1 MTALKQL
8 GARLRDSLPRG
19 RTLSDPVFESR
30 HRALAL
36 ILALHW
42 PALAAVGILH
52 DKGVL
57 HSIAESGIVAVAALY
72 ALEVAKT
79 RKAKSITVSIGL
91 LTSSALLVHFTDG
104 LTESHFHFFVMI
116 SLLTLYEDWV
126 PFLAAAAY
134 VLFHHGV
141 MGALQP
147 GSVFDHPD
155 AARNPW
161 KWAGIHAFFV
171 TAAGAANVVAWRLNE
186 NVREEL
192 EASERALTSAEQ
204 VAHLGNWRFDPATG
218 AVQWS
223 DELFRIHGFEPGEIE
238 PNYEIYME
246 HVHPEDQESVAAT
259 VEQAQSTGQPFEMD
273 YRLITR
279 AGDLRVVQARGEPK
293 TSENGEVYELFGTA
307 LDVTDR
313 KLTETELRQS
323 REELA
328 HRALH
333 DALTDLPNRT
343 LFEERLK
350 QALKRASRTGRLQA
364 VLFIDLDQFKLVND
378 LLGHSAGDE
387 LLREVARRLTPLLRP
402 LDTVARFGG
411 DEFVILAEDLDDER
425 HALSIA
431 ARVNSAF
438 ARPVEAGGRTHFVS
452 ASVGVAIARPGDST
466 ESLLRD
472 ADAAMYRAKDAGR
485 GRHEIFDEDM
495 RRRMHDRV
503 DLERDLRVALRENRL
518 RLHFQPVVNI
528 DTGQPVAF
536 EALARWHHSERGDVP
551 PSDFIP
557 LAEETGIIGE
567 LGAWTLREACAQIAR
582 WHAQAIVLPI
592 SVNLSG
598 RQLSNA
604 LLIDDVAA
612 ALREYA
618 VDPWLLSVEIT
629 ESTVIEQSETALDTL
644 LALKRLGVK
653 ILLDDFGTGY
663 SSLAYLARFPIDTL
677 KLDRSFIASLG
688 SPRRRAIVRAILDMA
703 AALEINVIA
712 EGVET
717 EVQRAELRGL
727 GCTLA
732 QGFLFG
738 QAMPSAPLGALLRR
752 DAEQAQAP
760 SGDDAR
766 PAEVLPRPRARD

>member
-1 MTALKQL
+1 VTALQQAS
-8 GARLRDSLPRG
+8 ARLRDSLPRG
-19 RTLSDPVFESR
+19 RTLSDSVFESR

-36 ILALHW
+36 ILALQA
-42 PALAAVGILH
+42 PALAVVGIASH
-52 DKGVL
+52 KGVL
-57 HSIAESGIVAVAALY
+57 HSIAESSSVAVAAII
-72 ALEVAKT
+72 ALWVAKS

-91 LTSSALLVHFTDG
+91 LTASAMLVHFTNG
-104 LTESHFHFFVMI
+104 LTEAHFHFFVMI
-116 SLLTLYEDWV
+116 SLLTLYEDWI
-126 PFLAAAAY
+126 PFLVAIAY
-134 VLFHHGV
+134 VAFHHGV
-141 MGALQP
+141 GGVLDP
-147 GSVFDHPD
+147 GSVYDHAD

-192 EASERALTSAEQ
+192 EASERALQGAEQ
-204 VAHLGNWRFDPATG
+204 VAHLGNWRFDPAAG
-218 AVQWS
+218 VVQWS
-223 DELFRIHGFEPGEIE
+223 DELYRIHGYEPGEIT
-238 PNYEIYME
+238 PDYNVFLE
-246 HVHPEDQESVAAT
+246 HVHEEDRDLVNTQVNEAQE
-259 VEQAQSTGQPFEMD
+259 TGIPFEFD

-279 AGDLRVVQARGEPK
+279 GGDLRVVQARGEPK
-293 TSENGEVYELFGTA
+293 RNEAGEVYELFGTA

-333 DALTDLPNRT
+333 DSLTDLPNRM

-350 QALKRASRTGRLQA
+350 QALSRAARTGKLQA
-364 VLFIDLDQFKLVND
+364 VLFIDLDNFKLVND

-387 LLREVARRLTPLLRP
+387 LLREVASRLTPLLRP

-425 HALSIA
+425 HAMTIA
-431 ARVNSAF
+431 ARVNGAF
-438 ARPVEAGGRTHFVS
+438 ARPVDAGGRTHFVS
-452 ASVGVAIARPGDST
+452 ASVGVAVARFGDTT

-472 ADAAMYRAKDAGR
+472 ADSAMDRAKEAGR

-495 RRRMHDRV
+495 RKRMHDRV
-503 DLERDLRVALRENRL
+503 DLERDLRAALREDRL
-518 RLHFQPVVNI
+518 RLHYQPVVNI
-528 DTGQPVAF
+528 DTGEPVAF
-536 EALARWHHSERGDVP
+536 EALARWRHTERGDVP
-551 PSDFIP
+551 PADFIP

-582 WHAQAIVLPI
+582 WRAQNIVRPI

-598 RQLSNA
+598 RQLSNV
-604 LLIDDVAA
+604 LLIDDVAN
-612 ALREYA
+612 ALRENH
-618 VDPWLLSVEIT
+618 VDPWLLALEIT
-629 ESTVIEQSETALDTL
+629 ESTVIEQAETALDTL

-677 KLDRSFIASLG
+677 KLDRSFIASLS

-703 AALEINVIA
+703 AALEIDVIA

-727 GCTLA
+727 GCSLA

-738 QAMPSAPLGALLRR
+738 QAMPSAPLSTLLLR
-752 DAEQAQAP
+752 DAEGQPIAAQ
-760 SGDDAR
+760 GDGEA
-766 PAEVLPRPRARD
+766 LPV